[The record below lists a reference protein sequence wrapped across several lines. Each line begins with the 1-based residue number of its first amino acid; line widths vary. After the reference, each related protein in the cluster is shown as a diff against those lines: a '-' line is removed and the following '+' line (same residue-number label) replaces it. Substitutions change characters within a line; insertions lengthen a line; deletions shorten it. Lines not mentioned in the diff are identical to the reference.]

1 MKAANTA
8 DNKASPQLFAQE
20 PSIGPSATS
29 YWGGWA
35 YDDTD
40 IHEPME
46 AAGPHSG
53 ICLHDYRTNKQH
65 PSKQRWSDF
74 MATPEHQ
81 AATAMGYRAE
91 QPCGTAKEQRC
102 CYLGALRYGI
112 QAFLTFVVVNC
123 RRVIK
128 LLIGITFREQ
138 ARGHKAEPIKLLD
151 AGVSWV

>member
-8 DNKASPQLFAQE
+8 DNKASRQLFAQE
-20 PSIGPSATS
+20 PSLGPSATT
-29 YWGGWA
+29 YGGGRA

-40 IHEPME
+40 IHERIE
-46 AAGPHSG
+46 AAGPRSG
-53 ICLHDYRTNKQH
+53 VCLHDYRTNKKH
-65 PSKQRWSDF
+65 PNKQRSSDF

-81 AATAMGYRAE
+81 AAI
-91 QPCGTAKEQRC
+91 AKEQRC

-112 QAFLTFVVVNC
+112 QAFLTFTVVSC

-128 LLIGITFREQ
+128 LLIGLTFREQ
-138 ARGHKAEPIKLLD
+138 AKGRKAEPIKLLD